1 MQLGADRNRPVP
13 VIAIDPQ
20 SFATPGDVLPRP
32 YANCYWLLPGRLLAG
47 EHPARG
53 DRARPLARLDALLA
67 CGVRHFVDLTEP
79 AEPLPTYLETLA
91 TAAAVRA
98 LAVTQQRFPIADFG
112 VPSRTTMRR
121 ILQALEA
128 TIATGEAVYLHC
140 QGGAGRTG
148 TAVGCLLVSQGFA
161 AGAAFAL
168 IERKRRVIARPGR
181 VPDSPE
187 TAAQR
192 EFVANWP
199 PSGSDPQGP
208 W

>member
-1 MQLGADRNRPVP
+1 
-13 VIAIDPQ
+13 VIAIAPEA
-20 SFATPGDVLPRP
+20 FATPGDALPRP
-32 YANCYWLLPGRLLAG
+32 YANCYWLVPGRLLAG

-53 DRARPLARLDALLA
+53 DPAQGRARLDALLA

-91 TAAAVRA
+91 AAAADRA
-98 LAVTQQRFPIADFG
+98 VPVTRQRFPIADFG
-112 VPSRTTMRR
+112 VPAAATMRR
-121 ILQALEA
+121 ILQALDA
-128 TIATGEAVYLHC
+128 TVATGEAVYLHC
-140 QGGAGRTG
+140 HGGAGRTG

-168 IERKRRVIARPGR
+168 IERKRRVLARPTR
-181 VPDSPE
+181 APDSPE

-199 PSGSDPQGP
+199 PSGSGAHGP
-208 W
+208 C